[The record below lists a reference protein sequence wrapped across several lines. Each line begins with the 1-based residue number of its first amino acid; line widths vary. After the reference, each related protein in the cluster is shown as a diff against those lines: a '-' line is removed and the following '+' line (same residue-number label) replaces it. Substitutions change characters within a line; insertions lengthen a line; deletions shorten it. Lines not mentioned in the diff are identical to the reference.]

1 MLALRCFI
9 LNHPYPP
16 LGGNAEVMNMSYEEC
31 IEWMKNDRAACNA
44 M

>member
-9 LNHPYPP
+9 LNTAYPP
-16 LGGNAEVMNMSYEEC
+16 PNAEVENMSYEEC